1 MVVFQALTWESRD
14 TDDEHM
20 ISIFGKT
27 EDGKSV
33 CLTTAFTPYFFVKLP
48 ENINT
53 PKIRRIYEIID
64 QQCKDSLVAYTV
76 VKSKDVWGF
85 QNNQEFPFMKISFKH
100 LQARRLV
107 DSFLRKPLDR
117 TPELFDIFGVRNVK
131 VYESN
136 LDPVLRLMHRTG
148 IQSTGWLDTGD
159 KCIRS
164 HLANVD
170 MDLFSN
176 DWTTLKPVARDDIAP
191 FVVAS
196 VDIECYSKS
205 RKFPDANNTDDVCFQ
220 IAISLCKFGSDE
232 PYDKTC
238 LCYKKTDSNLE
249 GCNILSYP
257 TEKEMLEAFQKYLHQ
272 KDVDIITGWNIF
284 GFDMEYIYKRA
295 QINRCHYDFFNLG
308 KLKDTESELTI
319 KKLSSSALGDNLLK
333 LLPMSGRFIFDL
345 FHEIKKGYKLDS
357 YKLDNVSKLYLGD
370 QKIDMTPKEMFFRYE
385 EEDPVK
391 LREVAEYCIKD
402 TLLPHRL
409 MKKLCT
415 LLNLVEMAK
424 ATWVPVPFLVERGQQ
439 IKVFSQLTKKARE
452 LGFMV
457 PTIRYG
463 AIPEEPYE
471 GATVLE
477 AQKGAYYTPITALD
491 FESLYPSIMMAHNL
505 CYSSYVM
512 DEKRYGNVPG
522 ITYETFKIADRTYKF
537 AQDVPSL
544 LPAILLELKQ
554 FRKQAKKDMAAATGF
569 MKEVYNGKQLAY
581 KISMNSVYG
590 FTGAGKGILPCVP
603 IASTTTSKG
612 RAMIEE
618 TKNYVE
624 KHFPGSKVRYGDS
637 VTPDTP
643 LLIRQ
648 NGEVKTTRIDSLV
661 DVYELRDDGKEIAE
675 IDAEV
680 WTESGF
686 TPIQQIVRHKTT
698 KNIHRVLTHTGV
710 VDVTE
715 DHSLLLK
722 NKEMIKPSEVCL
734 GTELL
739 HGNSVE
745 AFGESDTSV
754 TPEEAKVMGFFFGDG
769 SCGHYDG
776 KYTWAL
782 NNSNMK
788 YLEEMK
794 SLCPF
799 ETRVYDTIESSGVY
813 KLNAVGDVKSISTK
827 YRSLFYNQHK
837 EKVVPPCILGAPL
850 SVVKSFWE
858 GYYMADGDKDVHGYT
873 RMDIK
878 GKEGSMGMYII
889 GRRLGYNVSVNTR
902 SDKPDVFR
910 QTWTTSSQRKNPI
923 AIKKLELV
931 GETNG
936 YVYDLTT
943 GSHHFHVGPGE
954 LVVHNTDSVMV
965 EFDVGDRKGEEA
977 IAYSWEV
984 GERAAEECSA
994 LFKKPNNLEL
1004 EKVYWPYFLYSK
1016 KRYAAKLWTKGKDD
1030 KMHMDYI
1037 DVKGLQ
1043 LVRRDNTPH
1052 VREVCKELL
1061 DVVLTSS
1068 DPGPPKELAKER
1080 AIELLSGD
1088 VPNEKLVLS
1097 QSLADTYKVAGKNVS
1112 VTSSESVNI
1121 NQSHVQVVTK
1131 MRQRKPGSEPQ
1142 SGDRVPYLLTKTENA
1157 KAKAYEKAEDPKYVE
1172 EHGVPVDYHY
1182 YFLNKFLNPVCD
1194 LLDPLYENV
1203 KEEIFG
1209 EIINQ
1214 HKPPKPKREPALSTM
1229 KKDDLIAECKRRGL
1243 EETGTLVVLRAR
1255 LKEARQGSV
1264 EDIFKNYELKQSKD
1278 ESSREDYADS

>member
-1 MVVFQALTWESRD
+1 MVVFQALTWEARD
-14 TDDEHM
+14 GEDEHL

-33 CLTTAFTPYFFVKLP
+33 CVTTAFTPYFFIKLP
-48 ENINT
+48 TGIDSQ
-53 PKIRRIYEIID
+53 KVQRIYNILSD
-64 QQCKDSLVAYTV
+64 KCKDSLVAYSLM
-76 VKSKDVWGF
+76 KSKDVWGF
-85 QNNQEFPFMKISFKH
+85 QNNEEFAFMKINFKD

-117 TPELFDIFGVRNVK
+117 TPELFELFGVRNVK

-148 IQSTGWLDTGD
+148 IQSTGWLDSGE
-159 KCIRS
+159 KCVRS

-170 MDLFSN
+170 IDLFCN

-196 VDIECYSKS
+196 VDIECNSS
-205 RKFPDANNTDDVCFQ
+205 TGKFPDANIPGDACFQ

-238 LCYKKTDSNLE
+238 LCYKQTDPNLE
-249 GCNILSYP
+249 GCDIRSYA
-257 TEKEMLEAFQKYLHQ
+257 TEREMLEAFQKYLHA

-295 QINRCHYDFFNLG
+295 QINKCHYDFYNLG
-308 KLKDTESELTI
+308 KLKDTDSELVI

-345 FHEIKKGYKLDS
+345 FHEVKKGYKLDS
-357 YKLDNVSKLYLGD
+357 YKLDSVSKLYLGD
-370 QKIDMTPKEMFFRYE
+370 QKIDMAPKEMFARYK

-391 LREVAEYCIKD
+391 LREVAEYCVKD

-491 FESLYPSIMMAHNL
+491 FEALYPSIMMAHNL

-512 DEKRYGNVPG
+512 DEKKYGNVPG
-522 ITYETFKIADRTYKF
+522 ITYETFNIGDRTYKF

-554 FRKQAKKDMAAATGF
+554 FRKQAKRDMAAATGF

-612 RAMIEE
+612 RSMIEE

-624 KHFPGSKVRYGDS
+624 ANFPGAKVRYGD
-637 VTPDTP
+637 
-643 LLIRQ
+643 
-648 NGEVKTTRIDSLV
+648 
-661 DVYELRDDGKEIAE
+661 
-675 IDAEV
+675 
-680 WTESGF
+680 
-686 TPIQQIVRHKTT
+686 
-698 KNIHRVLTHTGV
+698 
-710 VDVTE
+710 
-715 DHSLLLK
+715 
-722 NKEMIKPSEVCL
+722 
-734 GTELL
+734 
-739 HGNSVE
+739 
-745 AFGESDTSV
+745 
-754 TPEEAKVMGFFFGDG
+754 
-769 SCGHYDG
+769 
-776 KYTWAL
+776 
-782 NNSNMK
+782 
-788 YLEEMK
+788 
-794 SLCPF
+794 
-799 ETRVYDTIESSGVY
+799 
-813 KLNAVGDVKSISTK
+813 
-827 YRSLFYNQHK
+827 
-837 EKVVPPCILGAPL
+837 
-850 SVVKSFWE
+850 
-858 GYYMADGDKDVHGYT
+858 
-873 RMDIK
+873 
-878 GKEGSMGMYII
+878 
-889 GRRLGYNVSVNTR
+889 
-902 SDKPDVFR
+902 
-910 QTWTTSSQRKNPI
+910 
-923 AIKKLELV
+923 
-931 GETNG
+931 
-936 YVYDLTT
+936 
-943 GSHHFHVGPGE
+943 
-954 LVVHNTDSVMV
+954 TDSVMV
-965 EFDVGDRKGEEA
+965 EFDVGNRKGEEA

-1016 KRYAAKLWTKGKDD
+1016 KRYAAKLWTKGEDD

-1088 VPNEKLVLS
+1088 VPNDKLTLS
-1097 QSLADTYKVAGKNVS
+1097 QSLSDSYKVGGKAIS
-1112 VTSSESVNI
+1112 VTSPESINI

-1142 SGDRVPYLLTKTENA
+1142 SGDRVPYLLTKTEDP
-1157 KAKAYEKAEDPKYVE
+1157 KAKAFEKAEDPKYVE
-1172 EHGVPVDYHY
+1172 ENGVPVDYHY
-1182 YFLNKFLNPVCD
+1182 YFMNKFLNPVCD

-1214 HKPPKPKREPALSTM
+1214 HKPKKPPKLPSLSGM
-1229 KKDDLIAECKRRGL
+1229 KKDELVAECKRLGL
-1243 EETGTLVVLRAR
+1243 EETGTAPILKAR
-1255 LKEARQGSV
+1255 LKEARMKKEESV
-1264 EDIFKNYELKQSKD
+1264 EDLFKNYNPIDSKD
-1278 ESSREDYADS
+1278 ESV

>member
-1 MVVFQALTWESRD
+1 MVAFQALTWESRD

-27 EDGKSV
+27 EEGKSV
-33 CLTTAFTPYFFVKLP
+33 CLTTAFTPYFFIKLP
-48 ENINT
+48 PNIDT
-53 PKIRRIYEIID
+53 AKIQRIYNILDE
-64 QQCKDSLVAYTV
+64 QCKDSLVGYSVT
-76 VKSKDVWGF
+76 KSKDVWGF
-85 QNNQEFPFMKISFKH
+85 QNNEEFPFMKINFKN
-100 LQARRLV
+100 LQARRLT
-107 DSFLRKPLDR
+107 DSFLRRPLDR
-117 TPELFDIFGVRNVK
+117 TPELFNIFGVRNVK

-148 IQSTGWLDTGD
+148 IQSTGWLETGD

-170 MDLFSN
+170 MDLFCN
-176 DWTTLKPVARDDIAP
+176 DWTTLKPVARDDVAP

-196 VDIECYSKS
+196 VDIECNSS
-205 RKFPDANNTDDVCFQ
+205 TGKFPDANIPGDACFQ

-238 LCYKKTDSNLE
+238 LCYKQTDPNLE
-249 GCNILSYP
+249 GSNILSFS
-257 TEKEMLEAFQKYLHQ
+257 TEKEMLEAFHKYLHK
-272 KDVDIITGWNIF
+272 KDVDVITGWNIF

-295 QINRCHYDFFNLG
+295 QINGCHYSFFNLG
-308 KLKDTESELTI
+308 KLKDTESELVI

-333 LLPMSGRFIFDL
+333 LLPMSGRFIFDM

-370 QKIDMTPKEMFFRYE
+370 QKIDMAPKEMFARYR

-402 TLLPHRL
+402 TLLPHKL

-424 ATWVPVPFLVERGQQ
+424 ATWVPANFLVERGQQ

-471 GATVLE
+471 GATVLD

-491 FESLYPSIMMAHNL
+491 FEALYPSIMMAHNL

-512 DEKRYGNVPG
+512 DEKKYGNVPG
-522 ITYETFKIADRTYKF
+522 ITYETFRVADRTYKF

-544 LPAILLELKQ
+544 LPSILLELKQ
-554 FRKQAKKDMAAATGF
+554 FRKQAKRDMANATGF

-603 IASTTTSKG
+603 IASTTTCKG
-612 RAMIEE
+612 RSMIEE

-624 KHFPGSKVRYGDS
+624 ANFPGAKVRYGD
-637 VTPDTP
+637 
-643 LLIRQ
+643 
-648 NGEVKTTRIDSLV
+648 
-661 DVYELRDDGKEIAE
+661 
-675 IDAEV
+675 
-680 WTESGF
+680 
-686 TPIQQIVRHKTT
+686 
-698 KNIHRVLTHTGV
+698 
-710 VDVTE
+710 
-715 DHSLLLK
+715 
-722 NKEMIKPSEVCL
+722 
-734 GTELL
+734 
-739 HGNSVE
+739 
-745 AFGESDTSV
+745 
-754 TPEEAKVMGFFFGDG
+754 
-769 SCGHYDG
+769 
-776 KYTWAL
+776 
-782 NNSNMK
+782 
-788 YLEEMK
+788 
-794 SLCPF
+794 
-799 ETRVYDTIESSGVY
+799 
-813 KLNAVGDVKSISTK
+813 
-827 YRSLFYNQHK
+827 
-837 EKVVPPCILGAPL
+837 
-850 SVVKSFWE
+850 
-858 GYYMADGDKDVHGYT
+858 
-873 RMDIK
+873 
-878 GKEGSMGMYII
+878 
-889 GRRLGYNVSVNTR
+889 
-902 SDKPDVFR
+902 
-910 QTWTTSSQRKNPI
+910 
-923 AIKKLELV
+923 
-931 GETNG
+931 
-936 YVYDLTT
+936 
-943 GSHHFHVGPGE
+943 
-954 LVVHNTDSVMV
+954 TDSVMV
-965 EFDVGDRKGEEA
+965 EFDVGDRKGEDA

-984 GERAAEECSA
+984 GEKAAEECSA

-1037 DVKGLQ
+1037 DIKGLQ
-1043 LVRRDNTPH
+1043 VVRRDNTPH

-1088 VPNEKLVLS
+1088 VPNEKLILS
-1097 QSLADTYKVAGKNVS
+1097 QGLSDTYKVGGKNVS

-1142 SGDRVPYLLTKTENA
+1142 SGDRVPYLLTKTENP

-1172 EHGVPVDYHY
+1172 EHGVHVDYHY
-1182 YFLNKFLNPVCD
+1182 YFVNKFLNPVCD

-1214 HKPPKPKREPALSTM
+1214 HKPVKPPKLPSLSGM
-1229 KKDDLIAECKRRGL
+1229 KKDELIAECKRLGL
-1243 EETGTLVVLRAR
+1243 EEVGTLPILRGR
-1255 LKEARQGSV
+1255 LKDARMKKEESV
-1264 EDIFKNYELKQSKD
+1264 EDLFKNYELTQSKN
-1278 ESSREDYADS
+1278 EPQ

>member
-1 MVVFQALTWESRD
+1 
-14 TDDEHM
+14 M

-33 CLTTAFTPYFFVKLP
+33 CVTTAFTPYFFIKLP
-48 ENINT
+48 SGVDSQ
-53 PKIRRIYEIID
+53 KVQRIYDILGN
-64 QQCKDSLVAYTV
+64 QCKDSLVAYSLM
-76 VKSKDVWGF
+76 KSKDVWGF
-85 QNNQEFPFMKISFKH
+85 QNNEEFAYMKINFKD

-107 DSFLRKPLDR
+107 DSFLRIPLDR
-117 TPELFDIFGVRNVK
+117 SPELYEIFGVRNVK

-148 IQSTGWLDTGD
+148 IQSTGWLDSGER
-159 KCIRS
+159 CVRS
-164 HLANVD
+164 HIANVD
-170 MDLFSN
+170 IDLFCN
-176 DWTTLKPVARDDIAP
+176 DWTTLKSVARDDIAP

-196 VDIECYSKS
+196 VDIECNSS
-205 RKFPDANNTDDVCFQ
+205 TGKFPDANILGDACFQ

-238 LCYKKTDSNLE
+238 LCYKQTDSNLE
-249 GCNILSYP
+249 GCDIRSYS
-257 TEKEMLEAFQKYLHQ
+257 TEKEMLEAFQKYLHS
-272 KDVDIITGWNIF
+272 KDIDIITGWNIF

-295 QINRCHYDFFNLG
+295 QINKCNYDFYNLG
-308 KLKDTESELTI
+308 KLKDTDSELVI

-333 LLPMSGRFIFDL
+333 LLPMSGRFIFDS
-345 FHEIKKGYKLDS
+345 FHEVKKGYKLDS
-357 YKLDNVSKLYLGD
+357 YKLDSVSKLYLGD
-370 QKIDMTPKEMFFRYE
+370 QKIDMAPKEMFARYK

-457 PTIRYG
+457 PTIRYCSL
-463 AIPEEPYE
+463 PEEPYE

-491 FESLYPSIMMAHNL
+491 FEALYPSIMMAHNL

-512 DEKRYGNVPG
+512 DERKYGNIPG
-522 ITYETFKIADRTYKF
+522 IEYETFKIGDRTYKF

-554 FRKQAKKDMAAATGF
+554 FRKQAKRDMAAATGF

-612 RAMIEE
+612 RSMIEE

-624 KHFPGSKVRYGDS
+624 KNFPGAYVRYGD
-637 VTPDTP
+637 
-643 LLIRQ
+643 
-648 NGEVKTTRIDSLV
+648 
-661 DVYELRDDGKEIAE
+661 
-675 IDAEV
+675 
-680 WTESGF
+680 
-686 TPIQQIVRHKTT
+686 
-698 KNIHRVLTHTGV
+698 
-710 VDVTE
+710 
-715 DHSLLLK
+715 
-722 NKEMIKPSEVCL
+722 
-734 GTELL
+734 
-739 HGNSVE
+739 
-745 AFGESDTSV
+745 
-754 TPEEAKVMGFFFGDG
+754 
-769 SCGHYDG
+769 
-776 KYTWAL
+776 
-782 NNSNMK
+782 
-788 YLEEMK
+788 
-794 SLCPF
+794 
-799 ETRVYDTIESSGVY
+799 
-813 KLNAVGDVKSISTK
+813 
-827 YRSLFYNQHK
+827 
-837 EKVVPPCILGAPL
+837 
-850 SVVKSFWE
+850 
-858 GYYMADGDKDVHGYT
+858 
-873 RMDIK
+873 
-878 GKEGSMGMYII
+878 
-889 GRRLGYNVSVNTR
+889 
-902 SDKPDVFR
+902 
-910 QTWTTSSQRKNPI
+910 
-923 AIKKLELV
+923 
-931 GETNG
+931 
-936 YVYDLTT
+936 
-943 GSHHFHVGPGE
+943 
-954 LVVHNTDSVMV
+954 TDSVMV

-1004 EKVYWPYFLYSK
+1004 EKVYCPYFLYSK

-1030 KMHMDYI
+1030 NMHMDYI

-1052 VREVCKELL
+1052 VREVSKELL
-1061 DVVLTSS
+1061 DVILTSS

-1088 VPNEKLVLS
+1088 VPNQKLILS
-1097 QSLADTYKVAGKNVS
+1097 QGLSDSYKVGGKSVS
-1112 VTSSESVNI
+1112 ITSSESVNI

-1142 SGDRVPYLLTKTENA
+1142 SGDRVPYLLTKTEDP
-1157 KAKAYEKAEDPKYVE
+1157 KAKAFEKAEDPKYVE
-1172 EHGVPVDYHY
+1172 ENGVPVDYHY
-1182 YFLNKFLNPVCD
+1182 YFMNKFLNPVCD
-1194 LLDPLYENV
+1194 LLDPLYDNV

-1214 HKPPKPKREPALSTM
+1214 HKPVKPPKLPSLSGM
-1229 KKDDLIAECKRRGL
+1229 KKEELVAECKRLGL
-1243 EETGTLVVLRAR
+1243 EDVGTLAILRAR
-1255 LKEARQGSV
+1255 LKEARTTKEESV
-1264 EDIFKNYELKQSKD
+1264 EDLFKNYNPVEVRN
-1278 ESSREDYADS
+1278 ESV

>member
-1 MVVFQALTWESRD
+1 MVAFQALTWESRD

-27 EDGKSV
+27 EEGKSV
-33 CLTTAFTPYFFVKLP
+33 CLTTAFTPYFFIKLP
-48 ENINT
+48 PNIDT
-53 PKIRRIYEIID
+53 AKIQRIYNILDE
-64 QQCKDSLVAYTV
+64 QCKDSLVGYSVT
-76 VKSKDVWGF
+76 KSKDVWGF
-85 QNNQEFPFMKISFKH
+85 QNNEEFPFMKINFKN
-100 LQARRLV
+100 LQARRLT
-107 DSFLRKPLDR
+107 DSFLRRPLDR
-117 TPELFDIFGVRNVK
+117 TPELFNIFGVRNVK

-148 IQSTGWLDTGD
+148 IQSTGWLETGD

-170 MDLFSN
+170 MDLFCN
-176 DWTTLKPVARDDIAP
+176 DWTTLKPVARDDVAP

-196 VDIECYSKS
+196 VDIECNSS
-205 RKFPDANNTDDVCFQ
+205 TGKFPDANIPRDACFQ

-238 LCYKKTDSNLE
+238 LCYKQTDPNLE
-249 GCNILSYP
+249 GSNILSFS
-257 TEKEMLEAFQKYLHQ
+257 TEKEMLEAFHKYLHK
-272 KDVDIITGWNIF
+272 KDVDVITGWNIF

-295 QINRCHYDFFNLG
+295 QINGCHYSFFNLG
-308 KLKDTESELTI
+308 KLKDTESELVI

-333 LLPMSGRFIFDL
+333 LLPMSGRFIFDM

-370 QKIDMTPKEMFFRYE
+370 QKIDMAPKEMFARYR

-402 TLLPHRL
+402 TLLPHKL

-424 ATWVPVPFLVERGQQ
+424 ATWVPANFLVERGQQ

-471 GATVLE
+471 GATVLD

-491 FESLYPSIMMAHNL
+491 FEALYPSIMMAHNL

-512 DEKRYGNVPG
+512 DEKKYGNVPG
-522 ITYETFKIADRTYKF
+522 ITYETFHVADRTYKF

-554 FRKQAKKDMAAATGF
+554 FRKQAKRDMANATGF

-603 IASTTTSKG
+603 IASTTTCKG
-612 RAMIEE
+612 RSMIEE

-624 KHFPGSKVRYGDS
+624 ANFPGAKVRYGD
-637 VTPDTP
+637 
-643 LLIRQ
+643 
-648 NGEVKTTRIDSLV
+648 
-661 DVYELRDDGKEIAE
+661 
-675 IDAEV
+675 
-680 WTESGF
+680 
-686 TPIQQIVRHKTT
+686 
-698 KNIHRVLTHTGV
+698 
-710 VDVTE
+710 
-715 DHSLLLK
+715 
-722 NKEMIKPSEVCL
+722 
-734 GTELL
+734 
-739 HGNSVE
+739 
-745 AFGESDTSV
+745 
-754 TPEEAKVMGFFFGDG
+754 
-769 SCGHYDG
+769 
-776 KYTWAL
+776 
-782 NNSNMK
+782 
-788 YLEEMK
+788 
-794 SLCPF
+794 
-799 ETRVYDTIESSGVY
+799 
-813 KLNAVGDVKSISTK
+813 
-827 YRSLFYNQHK
+827 
-837 EKVVPPCILGAPL
+837 
-850 SVVKSFWE
+850 
-858 GYYMADGDKDVHGYT
+858 
-873 RMDIK
+873 
-878 GKEGSMGMYII
+878 
-889 GRRLGYNVSVNTR
+889 
-902 SDKPDVFR
+902 
-910 QTWTTSSQRKNPI
+910 
-923 AIKKLELV
+923 
-931 GETNG
+931 
-936 YVYDLTT
+936 
-943 GSHHFHVGPGE
+943 
-954 LVVHNTDSVMV
+954 TDSVMV
-965 EFDVGDRKGEEA
+965 EFDVGDRKGEDA
-977 IAYSWEV
+977 VAYSWEV

-1037 DVKGLQ
+1037 DIKGLQ
-1043 LVRRDNTPH
+1043 VVRRDNTPH

-1068 DPGPPKELAKER
+1068 DPGPPKDLAKER

-1088 VPNEKLVLS
+1088 VPNDKLILS
-1097 QSLADTYKVAGKNVS
+1097 QGLSDTYKVGGKNVS
-1112 VTSSESVNI
+1112 VTSPESINI

-1131 MRQRKPGSEPQ
+1131 MRERKPGSEPQ
-1142 SGDRVPYLLTKTENA
+1142 SGDRVPYLLTKTEDP

-1172 EHGVPVDYHY
+1172 EHGIPVDYHY
-1182 YFLNKFLNPVCD
+1182 YFLNKFLNPICD

-1203 KEEIFG
+1203 KDEIFG

-1214 HKPPKPKREPALSTM
+1214 HKPVKPPKLPSLSGM
-1229 KKDDLIAECKRRGL
+1229 KKDELIAECKRRGL
-1243 EETGTLVVLRAR
+1243 EEVGTLPILRRR
-1255 LKEARQGSV
+1255 LKDARMKKEESV
-1264 EDIFKNYELKQSKD
+1264 EDLFKNYELTQSKN
-1278 ESSREDYADS
+1278 EPQ